1 MASPFDPLIDIIH
14 SATTDSWKERNGQAL
29 AALFGTRYRKA
40 AEKSVTLRAPEMKGG
55 NDSGVPYA
63 AYIHPSNADSGAYG
77 GMSFVIFPANE
88 GPCLVA
94 MVIGTQG
101 LAPDETILGRPGHA
115 RKLQAVCKWLN
126 QQFGARTQVAWAK
139 QDPTRVDID
148 VPASVQ
154 KAFQVYEPALK
165 RYGRVLYAIYRPRD
179 DRKGT
184 LAAVTA
190 MLDIMFEERG
200 QTPLKEYEADASAIE
215 SAWFEHLM
223 PTTTREDVAGLL
235 KARRYVIIQGPPGTG
250 KTRMARELLNEDYAG
265 VGQTIQFHP
274 NTTYENFVGGLAPVQ
289 ENTSHQGALGFRF
302 APKPGFLMD
311 AAAKAYEDPTRNY
324 LMHIDEINRADLGK
338 ILGEAIYLFEPDPES
353 PRELRLAYDFGAP
366 FFGKLRLPNNLH
378 VLGTMNSAD
387 RSIAILDVAVRRRF
401 AFLSLWPS
409 LKVVEE
415 HGCELSQKAFRE
427 LVSTFI
433 EHATEEA
440 LPLVP
445 GHSYFLG
452 KDDGLARTNLKTSL
466 VPLLTEY
473 LAQGYVSGFAEP
485 IRAYLQW
492 LESL

>member
-1 MASPFDPLIDIIH
+1 MTSPFDLLVDIIH
-14 SATTDSWKERNGQAL
+14 SSTMESWKERNEKAVG
-29 AALFGTRYRKA
+29 ALFGSRYAKR
-40 AEKSVTLRAPEMKGG
+40 AEKSVVLRAPDMKGS
-55 NDSGVPYA
+55 DAGVPYA
-63 AYIHPSNADSGAYG
+63 AYIHPSNPDAGAYG
-77 GMSFVIFPANE
+77 GMCFVIFPAE
-88 GPCLVA
+88 DAPCLVA
-94 MVIGTQG
+94 MGIGTQG
-101 LAPDETILGRPGHA
+101 LSPDEAILGRPGHA
-115 RKLQAVCKWLN
+115 RKMQAICAWLN
-126 QQFGARTQVAWAK
+126 HRFGRGAQVAWAK

-148 VPASVQ
+148 IPMPVQ
-154 KAFQVYEPALK
+154 SAWTAYERAFK
-165 RYGRVLYAIYRPRD
+165 RYGRVLYGIYRPTD
-179 DRKGT
+179 DRTGT
-184 LAAVTA
+184 LEAVTA
-190 MLDIMFEERG
+190 MLDILFQERG
-200 QTPLKEYEADASAIE
+200 HTALKEYQEDALAVE

-223 PTTTREDVAGLL
+223 PLTTRSDVVELL

-250 KTRMARELLNEDYAG
+250 KTRMARQILGGEYNG

-274 NTTYENFVGGLAPVQ
+274 NTTYENFVGGLAPLQ
-289 ENTSHQGALGFRF
+289 EGTSGNGALGFRF
-302 APKPGFLMD
+302 APKPGFLLE
-311 AAAKAYEDPTRNY
+311 AAALATGNPAKNY
-324 LMHIDEINRADLGK
+324 LLHVDEINRADLGK

-353 PRELRLAYDFGAP
+353 PREISLAYDFGEP
-366 FFGKLRLPNNLH
+366 FYRKLRLPNNLH

-415 HGCELSQKAFRE
+415 CGCELSQKAFQQ

-433 EHATEEA
+433 EHAADEA

-452 KDDGLARTNLKTSL
+452 RDEERARMNLKTNL